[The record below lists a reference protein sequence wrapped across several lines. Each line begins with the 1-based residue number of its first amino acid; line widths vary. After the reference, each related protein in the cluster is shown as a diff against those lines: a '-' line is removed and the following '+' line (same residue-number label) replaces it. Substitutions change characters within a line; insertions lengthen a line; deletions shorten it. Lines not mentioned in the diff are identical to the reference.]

1 MRVILFSSQT
11 YDRDSFLGEPLPEGV
26 ELQFQPARLNLDTV
40 ALAEHHEVVCAFI
53 NDDLS
58 APVLE
63 HLGCKVLVLCPTTEQ
78 MLFNQSVPN
87 PNSQLQAKP
96 ACTRKLRRA
105 LADLISPR
113 PLRSEPGEPLS
124 SRAPRV
130 LCVDDNPANLL
141 LVQTLLEDMGAKV
154 HAVESGY
161 AAIDAVKQETFDLV
175 LMDVQMP
182 GMDGRQSTEAIRQWE
197 SERHGTPLPVVALTA
212 HAMANEKRALLQ
224 SGMDDYLTKPISERQ
239 LAQVV

>member
-1 MRVILFSSQT
+1 
-11 YDRDSFLGEPLPEGV
+11 
-26 ELQFQPARLNLDTV
+26 
-40 ALAEHHEVVCAFI
+40 
-53 NDDLS
+53 
-58 APVLE
+58 
-63 HLGCKVLVLCPTTEQ
+63 
-78 MLFNQSVPN
+78 
-87 PNSQLQAKP
+87 
-96 ACTRKLRRA
+96 
-105 LADLISPR
+105 ISPR

-154 HAVESGY
+154 QAVESGY
-161 AAIDAVKQETFDLV
+161 SAIEAVKQEAFDLV

-182 GMDGRQSTEAIRQWE
+182 GMDGRQSTEAIRTWE
-197 SERHGTPLPVVALTA
+197 SERHGTPLPIVALTA

-239 LAQVV
+239 LAQVVLKWTGLALRNQGPDRGTESFGHATQLPVLDHEEGLRLAAGKADLAADMLAMLLASLEADREAIRVARDANDRNALIERVHRLHGATRYCGVPQ